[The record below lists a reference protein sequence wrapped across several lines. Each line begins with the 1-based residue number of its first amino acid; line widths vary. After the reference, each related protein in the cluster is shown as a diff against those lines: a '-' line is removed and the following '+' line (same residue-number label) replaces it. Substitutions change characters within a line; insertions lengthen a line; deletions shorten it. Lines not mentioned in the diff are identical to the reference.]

1 MNNVATVQSIYAAFA
16 VGDVPAILAH
26 LADDVD
32 WEYSGAV
39 SEVPYLQKRDGRDAI
54 VGFFEALDALD
65 FHTFTTKEILD
76 GGDVV
81 VALVDVDA
89 TVKATGRR
97 VTEEDEIHLFRF
109 DRSGKVARFRH
120 GVNTHA
126 SVLAF
131 S

>member
-1 MNNVATVQSIYAAFA
+1 MNNFETVQAIYAAFGA
-16 VGDVPAILAH
+16 GDVPAILGH
-26 LADDVD
+26 LADDID

-39 SEVPYLQKRDGRDAI
+39 SEVPYLQKRDGRDA
-54 VGFFEALDALD
+54 VTGFFESLGALE
-65 FHTFTTKEILD
+65 FHAFTPKEILD

-89 TVKATGRR
+89 TVKATGKR
-97 VTEEDEIHLFRF
+97 VTEEDEIHVFRF
-109 DRSGKVARFRH
+109 NPAGKVARFRH

-131 S
+131 T

>member
-1 MNNVATVQSIYAAFA
+1 MSNLGTVQAIYAAFGA
-16 VGDVPAILAH
+16 GDVPAILAH
-26 LADDVD
+26 LADDID

-39 SEVPYLQKRDGRDAI
+39 SEVPYLQKRYGRDA
-54 VGFFEALDALD
+54 VAGFFEALATLE
-65 FHTFTTKEILD
+65 FHSFKTKEILD

-109 DRSGKVARFRH
+109 DATGKVARFRH

-131 S
+131 T